1 MDQQTVAA
9 IAVVDLARILMRL
22 QVLTAQQVEAVC
34 DASVLAD
41 ARALAAGQDI
51 SHRMMQ
57 RLPEAMLI
65 RLWQHAAVH
74 GSSRLGWQIGQD
86 INPAAQGMLAHW
98 IRHSQTLKQAFF
110 TYRDNIA
117 LLNASEGWSVDDDGN
132 DYRMT
137 FHYPALKG
145 YPDIAVQ
152 RSLISI
158 KTWGE
163 FFSGRSL
170 QLQSVSLCQSAS
182 QADQAFVAAMFQC
195 PVSFSQDANRLIL
208 SNEQASAPLP
218 QANDFMAQMLARQ
231 AAEIP
236 LQDGDIV
243 QQIEALFG
251 RSLAEFSAIESVCP
265 VLNTSRS
272 TLFRQL
278 KAKGTSFSRLL
289 DQFRHRLWLQ
299 HIQQLQTQ
307 QFQTQQLQTQQ
318 LQTRQ
323 PETQQLQK
331 QPPQKQPPQS
341 WSQRQESSTY
351 LTELLGFSDP
361 SSFYKARKRWLDQ

>member
-1 MDQQTVAA
+1 LDQQSVAA

-41 ARALAAGQDI
+41 ARALATGQDI

-57 RLPEAMLI
+57 RLPETMLI
-65 RLWQHAAVH
+65 GLWQHAAVH

-117 LLNASEGWSVDDDGN
+117 LLNASEGWQVDDSGD

-152 RSLISI
+152 RSLVSI

-182 QADQAFVAAMFQC
+182 QADQAFVAALFQC
-195 PVSFSQDANRLIL
+195 PVYFSQDSNRLIL

-243 QQIEALFG
+243 QQVEALFG
-251 RSLAEFSAIESVCP
+251 RSLAEFSAIESVCQA
-265 VLNTSRS
+265 LNTSRS

-278 KAKGTSFSRLL
+278 KAQGTSFSQLL

-299 HIQQLQTQ
+299 HTQ
-307 QFQTQQLQTQQ
+307 QFKTQQLQTW
-318 LQTRQ
+318 Q
-323 PETQQLQK
+323 PETQQRQK
-331 QPPQKQPPQS
+331 QSPQKQLPQKQPPQS
-341 WSQRQESSTY
+341 SSPRQENSAF